1 MQLNDPRLLR
11 QQAYINGEWLDAAN
25 GATLP
30 VTDPATG
37 EEIAAVADIDAAGT
51 RTAINAAEKALPCWK
66 AKTAK
71 ERAALLHRW
80 YELIV
85 AAKDD
90 LAVIMTREQGKP
102 LFESAGEVLYGA
114 SFIQWFAEEGK
125 RIYGD
130 IIPTHASDKRILVT
144 KEAVG
149 VVAAI
154 TPWNFP
160 NAMIARKAAPALAAG
175 CTIVIKPAR
184 ETPLSALAMAE
195 LAHRAGIPAGVINV
209 VVGSSSSAIG
219 TELTGHPAVRKL
231 SFTGSTAVG
240 KLLLKQCADTVKKT
254 SMELGGNAPFIVFD
268 DADLDKAV
276 EGALISKYR
285 NAGQTCV
292 CANRI
297 LVQENVYQR
306 FIDKFTARVFELKLG
321 HGLAPGTEIGPMINR
336 AAVADVQAL
345 VEDAVERG
353 AEVVLGGSV
362 SAQGECFYQPTILT
376 NVNEQMRVY
385 KEEIFGPIAPIFSFI
400 DEAEAIRMA
409 NDTEY
414 GLAAYC
420 YANDM
425 GRIWRVMEGLD
436 YGMVAINEGGLSTE
450 VAPFGG
456 VKQSGCGR
464 EGSRYGIEDYIE
476 IKYALIGGIND

>member
-51 RTAINAAEKALPCWK
+51 RTAINAAEKALPGWK

-306 FIDKFTARVFELKLG
+306 FVDKFTARVFELKLG

-414 GLAAYC
+414 GLAAYF

>member
-306 FIDKFTARVFELKLG
+306 FVDKFTARVFELKLG

>member
-51 RTAINAAEKALPCWK
+51 RTAINAAEKALPGWK

-175 CTIVIKPAR
+175 CTIVIKPAK

-219 TELTGHPAVRKL
+219 TELTSHPAVRKL